1 MQTSIFRGLAPPA
14 KCSCLSSFV
23 GGGGVLFFQCPLQS
37 VQWHRRDSAAGG
49 ASGVAEPGLC
59 SAAAGL
65 DGSGLRGAT
74 FPPPALSPGPSSSL
88 LLPSAQCRI
97 VSSLPSVSL
106 PLPIPKP
113 RFSLFKVTPAGAG
126 LRFPRTATGLLKGGC
141 ICGPWNFP

>member
-1 MQTSIFRGLAPPA
+1 MRGAFIGLSTSSVKLCRICFPSLSKDGYQFVRLRKGNLHMQASIFRGLAPPA

-59 SAAAGL
+59 SGL

-88 LLPSAQCRI
+88 LLPRAQCRI

-106 PLPIPKP
+106 PLPIP
-113 RFSLFKVTPAGAG
+113 
-126 LRFPRTATGLLKGGC
+126 
-141 ICGPWNFP
+141 